1 MKPNDNRYGDPAL
14 REALRRIQQDI
25 DATPLSDGFE
35 ERAMSR
41 IRAEKPSLPLPT
53 RKPVFFTLRRV
64 AAVVLIAAMVGGL
77 AYAAF
82 RMSGSSRVSAAGR
95 ASDGGSALT
104 EAVAANGDETVQFD
118 NVRLDSIVH
127 AVARHYGREV
137 CFRDEELRQLR
148 LSTTWRKDTLLS
160 AFVGTINEFDGLLLT
175 DERDTLFVTSTQA
188 EEEK

>member
-53 RKPVFFTLRRV
+53 RKPVFFILRRV

-77 AYAAF
+77 AYAAL
-82 RMSGSSRVSAAGR
+82 RMSGSSRMSAAGR
-95 ASDGGSALT
+95 ASDGGSAPT
-104 EAVAANGDETVQFD
+104 ETVAANGDETVQFD

>member
-77 AYAAF
+77 AYAAL

-95 ASDGGSALT
+95 DSDGDSAPT
-104 EAVAANGDETVQFD
+104 AMVAANGDETVQFD

>member
-53 RKPVFFTLRRV
+53 RKPVFFILRRV

-77 AYAAF
+77 AYAAL

-95 ASDGGSALT
+95 VSDGGNAPT